1 MEYSDEKNYSPKL
14 ICNKGNMILSEFNIN
29 SSNSNNDKAYNLKFD
44 FKNLDPKK
52 INIKT
57 LLSPTIYNLI
67 EQVCPDLIEKIYIL
81 NELNTNETDI
91 CILIKPIAKEVGIK
105 AKYMMFR
112 TSRGINFHNNVINFY
127 NKDLILVDPSKSI
140 INKYVKQINLDL
152 NKYEPMIFNYGKT
165 ILNLN
170 NLLPLELT
178 KLNNEENF
186 SNSINIDFSID
197 FIINIQDQLPIYM
210 ENLIGL
216 MFKKIFYNLKQ
227 FIDNLN
233 K

>member
-1 MEYSDEKNYSPKL
+1 MEYSEEKNYSPKI
-14 ICNKGNMILSEFNIN
+14 ICNKGNMILSEFSIDN
-29 SSNSNNDKAYNLKFD
+29 SNDKAYNLKFD

-127 NKDLILVDPSKSI
+127 NKDLSL
-140 INKYVKQINLDL
+140 INNEVKEKYLKQINLDL

-170 NLLPLELT
+170 NLLPLELS
-178 KLNNEENF
+178 KLDNSENF
-186 SNSINIDFSID
+186 SNLINIDFSID

-233 K
+233 N

>member
-1 MEYSDEKNYSPKL
+1 MEYSEEKNYSPK
-14 ICNKGNMILSEFNIN
+14 IVCNKGNMILSEFNIN

-57 LLSPTIYNLI
+57 MLSANIYHLI
-67 EQVCPDLIEKIYIL
+67 EQLCPELIEKIYIL
-81 NELNTNETDI
+81 NELNTNETDV
-91 CILIKPIAKEVGIK
+91 CILIKPIAKELGIK
-105 AKYMMFR
+105 PKYMMFR
-112 TSRGINFHNNVINFY
+112 TTRGINFHANVINFY

-140 INKYVKQINLDL
+140 INKYIRQINL
-152 NKYEPMIFNYGKT
+152 NINNYEPMIFNYGKT
-165 ILNLN
+165 IINLN

-178 KLNNEENF
+178 KLNNDENF
-186 SNSINIDFSID
+186 TSLIDVDFSID
-197 FIINIQDQLPIYM
+197 FIISIEDQLPIYM

-216 MFKKIFYNLKQ
+216 MIKKIFYNLKQ
-227 FIDNLN
+227 FIDNLS